1 MGTATL
7 KTRNVE
13 KRTPH
18 DSFLRKKKNASGGV
32 EAKFLSCKECGIE
45 FCTGDSCKIFDY
57 DSFKRIA
64 VSTVQTTSEPTQEQV
79 SQEKK
84 SLKKKRLNKGSK
96 VKLRVNDTRPAITK
110 NVPAKNVDKII
121 SVKTN
126 KKNLDPL
133 IDKSKDNVRTIK
145 DPPNRN
151 IELKN
156 NTGIRTKENAMKKH
170 ELSKKNT

>member
-1 MGTATL
+1 M
-7 KTRNVE
+7 E
-13 KRTPH
+13 KRIPR

-64 VSTVQTTSEPTQEQV
+64 VSTVQTTSEQTQDHV
-79 SQEKK
+79 SEEKK
-84 SLKKKRLNKGSK
+84 SLKKKRLNKGLK
-96 VKLRVNDTRPAITK
+96 VKSRVSDTRPVIDKNAPTK
-110 NVPAKNVDKII
+110 NVEKII

-126 KKNLDPL
+126 KKNPDAL
-133 IDKSKDNVRTIK
+133 IHKSKDNVKTVK
-145 DPPNRN
+145 EAPNKN

-156 NTGIRTKENAMKKH
+156 NIRIRTKENAMKKH
-170 ELSKKNT
+170 EIPKKGT